1 AEHCD
6 PLSKT
11 PYRKYVPIR
20 LEKC

>member
-1 AEHCD
+1 HCD

-11 PYRKYVPIR
+11 PYHKYVPIR